1 MNRPDQPAG
10 RHPIGVVAER
20 TGLTTDVLRVW
31 ERRYGAVH
39 PDRTGG
45 RQRFYSDADIERLRL
60 LRLAT
65 LRGRSISQVAHLTSA
80 ALARMVEEDALG
92 RARAGAR
99 GSDVTHAAGEYVDQ
113 ALDLVRGLD
122 ALGLE
127 WLLRRTSAVLGLR
140 PFLESIAAPL
150 MRRVGDEWH
159 AGRLTAAQEHLATAM
174 VRRVV
179 TGITQT
185 MGVAADAPR
194 VVVATMAG
202 ERHEIG
208 ALLAAATATAEGWRV
223 TYLGSDLPA
232 KDIAE
237 AALATAARAVAVS
250 VVYPADRR
258 QVMREL
264 KEIRDLL
271 PAAVR
276 ILVGGA
282 GAAAIS
288 HDLTLAGVR
297 VVDGLTDLAVVLAT

>member
-1 MNRPDQPAG
+1 MTHPDQPAG

-39 PDRTGG
+39 PDRTSG

-65 LRGRSISQVAHLTSA
+65 LRGRSIGQVAHLTTA
-80 ALARMVEEDALG
+80 AVARMVEEDALG
-92 RARAGAR
+92 RARAGGR
-99 GSDVTHAAGEYVDQ
+99 ESDVTHAAGEYVDQ
-113 ALDLVRGLD
+113 ALELVRGLD

-140 PFLESIAAPL
+140 PFLESIVAPL
-150 MRRVGDEWH
+150 LRRVGDEWH

-179 TGITQT
+179 TAVTQT
-185 MGVAADAPR
+185 MSVAADAPG

-208 ALLAAATATAEGWRV
+208 ALLVAAAATAEGWRV

-232 KDIAE
+232 KEIAE

-250 VVYPADRR
+250 VVYPADRH

-264 KEIRDLL
+264 TVIRDLL
-271 PAAVR
+271 PGEVR
-276 ILVGGA
+276 ILVGGS
-282 GAAAIS
+282 GAPAIS
-288 HDLTLAGVR
+288 PYLTLAGVR
-297 VVDGLTDLAVVLAT
+297 VVEGLAELAAVLAY